1 MMEKVLAMPKL
12 GMTMTEG
19 TVLQWLY
26 KEGDLVE
33 KDEALV
39 EVMTDKVNMEVE
51 APFSGQLLR
60 ILAQEG
66 DVLPVGAPMALLVDE
81 TTEATSLTSVNGAT
95 VAALAA
101 NPSTSISSSASV
113 PAANVALLDLP
124 AARTPVAGT
133 PAAKREA
140 ALYGIELQAVVQAG
154 AIPPLHLA
162 DVLAYMQKQQPP
174 EIRATP
180 IAQKI
185 ANEHQVNLVEVA
197 MNKQGKKITRA
208 DVEAHLVTIPQ
219 ATNGKLSPSEEAQQI
234 SEGIANSI
242 SDHANA
248 QSELIPLSPV
258 RRLIGQRMIASITTA
273 PHIYL
278 DTEIDMLEI
287 ERARQRMDHHVQ
299 KQGEPVPSVTAFL
312 IRAIAATLLR
322 HPEVNAT
329 FEPGALQGKDAIRR
343 WRIVN
348 IGVAV
353 DTEQALL
360 TPVIKN
366 AHLQTMSALASELR
380 RLSQAARHGGL
391 KPDDLA
397 EATFTI
403 SNLGMYG
410 IDTFHAIIAPGQGAI
425 LAVGKTTKRNV
436 VIEDAQG
443 EHLEIRPIMKVSL
456 SADHRII
463 DGAAGSRFLQ
473 QLKTF
478 LENPYLLL

>member
-1 MMEKVLAMPKL
+1 VDKAIVAP
-12 GMTMTEG
+12 
-19 TVLQWLY
+19 
-26 KEGDLVE
+26 
-33 KDEALV
+33 AL
-39 EVMTDKVNMEVE
+39 
-51 APFSGQLLR
+51 
-60 ILAQEG
+60 
-66 DVLPVGAPMALLVDE
+66 
-81 TTEATSLTSVNGAT
+81 TTSATAG
-95 VAALAA
+95 
-101 NPSTSISSSASV
+101 
-113 PAANVALLDLP
+113 NVALLNLST
-124 AARTPVAGT
+124 ASIPVAST

-140 ALYGIELQAVVQAG
+140 SLRGIELQAIVQAG
-154 AIPPLHLA
+154 AAPPLRRT
-162 DVLAYMQKQQPP
+162 DVLAFIEKQQAT

-185 ANEHQVNLVEVA
+185 AQEYQINLTEVTTS
-197 MNKQGKKITRA
+197 KQKKKITRA
-208 DVEAHLVTIPQ
+208 DVEAHLELPPVSI
-219 ATNGKLSPSEEAQQI
+219 NGKSSTSQEAQGT
-234 SEGIANSI
+234 EAVAANSV
-242 SDHANA
+242 SEQASTE
-248 QSELIPLSPV
+248 SELIPLSPV

-278 DTEIDMLEI
+278 DTEIDMIEI
-287 ERARQRMDHHVQ
+287 ERARQRIGHNF
-299 KQGEPVPSVTAFL
+299 KEQGEPVPSVTAFL
-312 IRAIAATLLR
+312 IKAAATALLR

-343 WRIVN
+343 WHIVN

-366 AHLQTMSALASELR
+366 AHLQSVPALASELR
-380 RLSQAARHGGL
+380 RLSQAARQGKL

-410 IDTFHAIIAPGQGAI
+410 IDTFHAIIAPGQSAI
-425 LAVGKTTKRNV
+425 LAVGKTTKRNS
-436 VIEDAQG
+436 VIEDADG
-443 EHLEIRPIMKVSL
+443 ERLEIRPIMKVSL
-456 SADHRII
+456 SADHRTI